1 MHFRIRNR
9 VIQVIR
15 TTYDATT
22 KKPKAQVLGTV
33 NKLQPEISDEL
44 RLTCKPQELAELKAY
59 IKNQQLLARL
69 DLEMAARSLVTQ
81 MQKTAEWL
89 DTASVTT
96 ENEVL
101 ATEINGQLPMLRKK
115 LSRLL
120 RTAEVPLAARG
131 KSA

>member
-1 MHFRIRNR
+1 MR
-9 VIQVIR
+9 
-15 TTYDATT
+15 A
-22 KKPKAQVLGTV
+22 
-33 NKLQPEISDEL
+33 NKLPVREQAM
-44 RLTCKPQELAELKAY
+44 QLAELKAY
-59 IKNQQLLARL
+59 IKNQQQLARL
-69 DLEMAARSLVTQ
+69 DLEMAARSLVMQ

-131 KSA
+131 KSV

>member
-59 IKNQQLLARL
+59 IKNQQQLARL
-69 DLEMAARSLVTQ
+69 DLEMAARSLVMQ

-131 KSA
+131 KSV

>member
-59 IKNQQLLARL
+59 IKNQQQLARL
-69 DLEMAARSLVTQ
+69 DLEMAARSLVMQ